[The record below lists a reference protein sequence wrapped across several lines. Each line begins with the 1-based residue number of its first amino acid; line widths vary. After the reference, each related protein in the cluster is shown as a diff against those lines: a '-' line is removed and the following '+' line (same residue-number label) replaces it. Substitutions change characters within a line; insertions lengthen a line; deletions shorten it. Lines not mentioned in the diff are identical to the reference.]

1 MTQPL
6 TEKAAAIASVL
17 WLMEDHYRMVKA
29 GRVGSCIHYERKPDG
44 TERWRPP
51 IIEEFEDW
59 PVNKVIAWVMAQRK
73 VSARYRLWAIGMA
86 LCRVHARSP
95 QHSLAVRA
103 LFTEIP
109 PATWIENGG
118 ELAREGLEFMASDVP
133 GEVRGWGEDR
143 PKTKREL
150 VLDLLGDSLPTKTI
164 AIYAGCDPSYVRR
177 IKRIVS
183 VRSERETSAAGVA
196 I

>member
-1 MTQPL
+1 MTQTL

-17 WLMEDHYRMVKA
+17 WLMEQHYAMVTA
-29 GRVGSCIHYERKPDG
+29 GRVGSCIHYERTPDG
-44 TERWRPP
+44 TEQWRPP
-51 IIEEFEDW
+51 IVEEFEDW
-59 PVNKVIAWVMAQRK
+59 PVNRIIAWVQAQRK

-103 LFTEIP
+103 FYVEIP
-109 PATWIENGG
+109 PVVWLDNVEQ
-118 ELAREGLEFMASDVP
+118 LAREGLEFIAEDVP
-133 GEVRGWGEDR
+133 GDVRAWGESR

-150 VLDLLGDSLPTKTI
+150 VLDLLGDNLPTKTI

-177 IKRIVS
+177 IKRAMS
-183 VRSERETSAAGVA
+183 VRSEREMSAVGVA